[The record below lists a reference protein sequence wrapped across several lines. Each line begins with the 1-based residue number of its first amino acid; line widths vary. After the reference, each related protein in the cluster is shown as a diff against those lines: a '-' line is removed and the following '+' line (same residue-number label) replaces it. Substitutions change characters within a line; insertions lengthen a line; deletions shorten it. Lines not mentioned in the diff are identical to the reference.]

1 MAFNHGSKASF
12 QVNDGTSLRDLSSY
26 LTSVSFPQTV
36 DTAEVSTL
44 GATSKSYIV
53 GLKDATI
60 SIEGIYDPTADG
72 YLNTI
77 AGLTTA
83 TAFEYY
89 PNGTP
94 VGSTKPKFS
103 GNCILTSYEVSAPV
117 DGAASFTAEFQ
128 VSGAVTRAVA

>member
-26 LTSVSFPQTV
+26 LTSVSFPQSV
-36 DTAEVSTL
+36 DTAEVTAL
-44 GATSKSYIV
+44 GATAKSYIV
-53 GLKDATI
+53 GLKDSTI

-77 AGLTTA
+77 AGLTAA

-103 GNCILTSYEVSAPV
+103 GNCFLVSYEVSTPV